1 MWPLSQR
8 GTAGVKILK
17 WVPVLW
23 STGQAAAHADAG
35 QNLPQIVLTFRCTAQ
50 LAGPVRGS
58 SRPPAR
64 EAATNQVFRCAHQLA
79 GVAQSSGVP
88 VHGAVLQAGRFHSQ
102 VLMSLHGQSVPQ
114 GASGSGYRLVILSR
128 SCGGCIYTKATMLR
142 RRSAAAVHAVAT
154 LRRLA
159 CSSIL

>member
-1 MWPLSQR
+1 MAIVAAWDGWRQDSEV
-8 GTAGVKILK
+8 GSGVAEHRPGGSSRRRWAKSASDRSD
-17 WVPVLW
+17 VPVH
-23 STGQAAAHADAG
+23 GPAG
-35 QNLPQIVLTFRCTAQ
+35 R
-50 LAGPVRGS
+50 PVRGS

-102 VLMSLHGQSVPQ
+102 VLMSLRGPSVPQ
-114 GASGSGYRLVILSR
+114 GASGSGYRPVILSR

-154 LRRLA
+154 LCHLA